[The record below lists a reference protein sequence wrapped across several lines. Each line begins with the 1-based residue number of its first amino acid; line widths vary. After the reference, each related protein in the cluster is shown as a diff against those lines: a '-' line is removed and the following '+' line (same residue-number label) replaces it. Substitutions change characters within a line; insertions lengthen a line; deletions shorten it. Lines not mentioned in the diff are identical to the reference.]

1 MDTHTR
7 LSAARVAE
15 RNNLGNVVPWLSHLW
30 WMRRAAMGDGR
41 WSVEEWGRAVTQDG
55 TNRGV
60 VECGEGQGDVVSCA
74 RSRGSSEGCGGVVG

>member
-1 MDTHTR
+1 MDTHTG

-15 RNNLGNVVPWLSHLW
+15 RNNLGNVVPWLSHLSR
-30 WMRRAAMGDGR
+30 MRRAACGVRR

-60 VECGEGQGDVVSCA
+60 VECGEGQG
-74 RSRGSSEGCGGVVG
+74 GVVCVEQRQ